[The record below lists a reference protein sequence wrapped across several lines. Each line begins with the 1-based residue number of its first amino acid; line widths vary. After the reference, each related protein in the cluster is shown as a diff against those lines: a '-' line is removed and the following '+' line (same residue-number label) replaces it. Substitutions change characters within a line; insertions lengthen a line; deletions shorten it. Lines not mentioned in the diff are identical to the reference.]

1 MCLPVGP
8 RVDWYNCM
16 FEVAIGILIIA
27 CIVLGLFVF
36 GLFSTP
42 YFEAFRF
49 LFYLLLLLLVLIMGI
64 EFTYHPF
71 QGYTP
76 TARTP

>member
-1 MCLPVGP
+1 
-8 RVDWYNCM
+8 M
-16 FEVAIGILIIA
+16 FELVIGSLAII

-49 LFYLLLLLLVLIMGI
+49 LFYLVLLLVVLTVGI
-64 EFTYHPF
+64 QMTYHPF

>member
-1 MCLPVGP
+1 
-8 RVDWYNCM
+8 M
-16 FEVAIGILIIA
+16 FEWVIGLMLIA
-27 CIVLGLFVF
+27 CVILALYVF

-49 LFYLLLLLLVLIMGI
+49 VFYLLLVLLVLTVGI
-64 EFTYHPF
+64 ELTYHPF
-71 QGYTP
+71 QQGYSP

>member
-1 MCLPVGP
+1 
-8 RVDWYNCM
+8 M
-16 FEVAIGILIIA
+16 FELVIGILAIA

-36 GLFSTP
+36 GLLSTP

-49 LFYLLLLLLVLIMGI
+49 LFYLLLLLVVLTVGI
-64 EFTYHPF
+64 ELTYHPF

>member
-1 MCLPVGP
+1 
-8 RVDWYNCM
+8 M
-16 FEVAIGILIIA
+16 FELVIGLMLLA
-27 CIVLGLFVF
+27 CVVLGLYVF

-49 LFYLLLLLLVLIMGI
+49 VFYLLLVLLVLTVGI
-64 EFTYHPF
+64 QLTYHPL